1 MRSREK
7 SDGDSGGDVEGNG
20 EDGVKGNRKEGNKT
34 LSKLTHVDLHSQVN
48 KLI

>member
-20 EDGVKGNRKEGNKT
+20 EDSVKGNREEGDKT